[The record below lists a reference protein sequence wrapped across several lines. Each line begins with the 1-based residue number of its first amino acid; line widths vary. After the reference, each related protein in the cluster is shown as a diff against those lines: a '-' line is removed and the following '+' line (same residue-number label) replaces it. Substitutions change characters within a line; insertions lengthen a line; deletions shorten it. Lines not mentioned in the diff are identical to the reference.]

1 MIPYEREERE
11 VITTTETPMEMEF
24 ALLSEWEPFSIPGK
38 ETRSHGK
45 RRISFSLLESVCPT
59 IQRRDYSPEEKAATW
74 YNIEDM
80 KLFRKERR
88 EVVHMI
94 EQGVNMGHICCR
106 GVECLTKSGAKKRQN
121 AILRGQLAVFDEQE
135 LQQLDGSQN
144 PEVLAQI
151 YKHHTKSSRAEAY
164 GRGLKDEKNIMD
176 SRPTMGACPVSP
188 PITPS
193 FSPSFFRLFEVND
206 TLVMI

>member
-1 MIPYEREERE
+1 
-11 VITTTETPMEMEF
+11 
-24 ALLSEWEPFSIPGK
+24 
-38 ETRSHGK
+38 
-45 RRISFSLLESVCPT
+45 
-59 IQRRDYSPEEKAATW
+59 
-74 YNIEDM
+74 M

-151 YKHHTKSSRAEAY
+151 YKHHTKIF
-164 GRGLKDEKNIMD
+164 L
-176 SRPTMGACPVSP
+176 
-188 PITPS
+188 
-193 FSPSFFRLFEVND
+193 L
-206 TLVMI
+206 